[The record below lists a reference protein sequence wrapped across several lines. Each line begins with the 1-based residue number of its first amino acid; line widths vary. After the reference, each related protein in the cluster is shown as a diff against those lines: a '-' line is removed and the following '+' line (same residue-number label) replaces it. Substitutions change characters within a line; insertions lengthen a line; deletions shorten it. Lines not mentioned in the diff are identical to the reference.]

1 MVKISKKIE
10 MISNKIKKLR
20 SKFIKF
26 DIEGYVV
33 PKNDEYFNEYSS
45 PDRLRFISNFDGS
58 AGLAIILRKKN
69 YLFVDGRYT
78 IQAKFQS
85 GKSFNIVEIHKKLP
99 WKVLKSKI
107 KLGYNPYCFT
117 SLSLRKYFKNYFVL
131 VPIYSDLIIKNEP
144 RKTNKKFYFIND
156 NISGESSVSKISK
169 VLKFLNK
176 DKSDYLFITAPENVA
191 WLLNL
196 RGKDNLY
203 SPIPNCRLILKK
215 NGKIYLFA
223 NKSKIGNLFSNNNLK
238 KIEIID
244 ERNLN
249 IFLKE
254 LSSKKIII
262 DRLSCSLAYENLIK
276 NKIKISFKNDPIYNL
291 KSIKNDIEIKNI
303 TKSHI
308 LDGVAVIKFLYWIKH
323 LKKNISELK
332 AEKKLNF
339 FRRKSKNYLFPS
351 FNTIAASGPNGAII
365 HYRASKNS
373 NRQIKKNDIF
383 LCDSGGQ
390 YKYGT
395 TDITRTISF
404 GKQSNK
410 IKNIFSYV
418 LKGHIAVASA
428 NLNKLTTGNLLDTLA
443 RKFLK
448 KRGLDYPHSTGHGVG
463 YFLNVHEG
471 PIAISKGYKIILRPG
486 HVISNEPGFYNK
498 GKFGIRLENMVY
510 IKKSQNK
517 IYFKNLTLVPF
528 DKELINFKLLTKNE
542 KEYLINYNLEIYS
555 NVEKY
560 LTYKE
565 KYWLL
570 SQF

>member
-1 MVKISKKIE
+1 

-85 GKSFNIVEIHKKLP
+85 GKNFNIVEIHKKLP

>member
-85 GKSFNIVEIHKKLP
+85 GKNFNIVEIHKKLP

-528 DKELINFKLLTKNE
+528 EKELINFKLLTKNE

>member
-78 IQAKFQS
+78 IQAKSQS

-99 WKVLKSKI
+99 WKVLKNKI

-117 SLSLRKYFKNYFVL
+117 SLSLRRYFKNYFIL
-131 VPIYSDLIIKNEP
+131 VPIYNDLIIKNEP
-144 RKTNKKFYFIND
+144 KKTNKKFYFIND
-156 NISGESSVSKISK
+156 NISGESSISKISK
-169 VLKFLNK
+169 VLKFLHK

-215 NGKIYLFA
+215 NGKIYFFA

-238 KIEIID
+238 KINIID

-254 LSSKKIII
+254 LCSKKIII

-276 NKIKISFKNDPIYNL
+276 NKIKISSKNDPIYNL
-291 KSIKNDIEIKNI
+291 KSIKNDIEIKNF

-308 LDGVAVIKFLYWIKH
+308 LDGVAVIKFLYWVKH

-365 HYRASKNS
+365 HYRANKNS

-390 YKYGT
+390 YRYGT

-418 LKGHIAVASA
+418 LKGHIAVANA
-428 NLNKLTTGNLLDTLA
+428 NLNKLTKGHLLDTLA

-471 PIAISKGYKIILRPG
+471 PIAISKGYKILLRPG
-486 HVISNEPGFYNK
+486 HVISNEPGFYKK

-510 IKKSQNK
+510 IKKLQNK

-528 DKELINFKLLTKNE
+528 DKDLINFKLLTKKE
-542 KEYLINYNLEIYS
+542 KEYLINYNSEIYS
-555 NVEKY
+555 NLEKY

>member
-1 MVKISKKIE
+1 

-78 IQAKFQS
+78 IQAKSQS

-99 WKVLKSKI
+99 WKVLKNKI

-117 SLSLRKYFKNYFVL
+117 SLSLRRYFKNYFIL
-131 VPIYSDLIIKNEP
+131 VPIYNDLIIKNEP
-144 RKTNKKFYFIND
+144 KKTNKKFYFIND
-156 NISGESSVSKISK
+156 NISGESSISKISK
-169 VLKFLNK
+169 VLKFLHK

-215 NGKIYLFA
+215 NGKIYFFA

-238 KIEIID
+238 KINIID

-254 LSSKKIII
+254 LCSKKIII

-276 NKIKISFKNDPIYNL
+276 NKIKISSKNDPIYNL
-291 KSIKNDIEIKNI
+291 KSIKNDIEIKNF

-308 LDGVAVIKFLYWIKH
+308 LDGVAVIKFLYWVKH

-365 HYRASKNS
+365 HYRANKNS

-390 YKYGT
+390 YRYGT

-418 LKGHIAVASA
+418 LKGHIAVANA
-428 NLNKLTTGNLLDTLA
+428 NLNKLTKGHLLDTLA

-471 PIAISKGYKIILRPG
+471 PIAISKGYKILLRPG
-486 HVISNEPGFYNK
+486 HVISNEPGFYKK

-510 IKKSQNK
+510 IKKLQNK

-528 DKELINFKLLTKNE
+528 DKDLINFKLLTKKE
-542 KEYLINYNLEIYS
+542 KEYLINYNSEIYS
-555 NVEKY
+555 NLEKY

>member
-1 MVKISKKIE
+1 

-78 IQAKFQS
+78 IQAKSQS

-99 WKVLKSKI
+99 WKVLKNKI

-117 SLSLRKYFKNYFVL
+117 SLSLRRYFKNYFIL
-131 VPIYSDLIIKNEP
+131 VPIYNDLIIKNEP
-144 RKTNKKFYFIND
+144 KKTNKKFYFIND
-156 NISGESSVSKISK
+156 NISGESSISKISK
-169 VLKFLNK
+169 VLKFLHK

-215 NGKIYLFA
+215 NGKIYFFA

-238 KIEIID
+238 KINIID

-254 LSSKKIII
+254 LCSKKIII

-276 NKIKISFKNDPIYNL
+276 NKIKISSKNDPIYNL
-291 KSIKNDIEIKNI
+291 KSIKNDIEIKNF

-308 LDGVAVIKFLYWIKH
+308 LDGVAVIKFLYWVKH

-365 HYRASKNS
+365 HYRANKNS

-390 YKYGT
+390 YRYGT

-418 LKGHIAVASA
+418 LKGHIAVANA
-428 NLNKLTTGNLLDTLA
+428 NLNKLTRGHLLDTLA

-471 PIAISKGYKIILRPG
+471 PIAISKGYKILLRPG
-486 HVISNEPGFYNK
+486 HVISNEPGFYKK

-510 IKKSQNK
+510 IKKLQNK

-528 DKELINFKLLTKNE
+528 DKDLINFKLLTKKE
-542 KEYLINYNLEIYS
+542 KEYLINYNSEIYS
-555 NVEKY
+555 NLEKY